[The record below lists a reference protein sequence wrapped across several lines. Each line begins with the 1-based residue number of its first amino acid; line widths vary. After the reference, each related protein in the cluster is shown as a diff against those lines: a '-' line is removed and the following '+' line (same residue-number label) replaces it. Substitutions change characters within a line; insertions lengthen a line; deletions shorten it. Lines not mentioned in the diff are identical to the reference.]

1 MHCNYLLVRSVPS
14 SIPDLVF
21 RTASEAVA
29 EAAVP
34 WTTKAV
40 AAAVFPNI
48 APKNLT
54 MEVLKQADLGVPLIF
69 FESGIPLQ
77 GDRKGRCQKY
87 LLVSPKLFDPR
98 KYIIHS

>member
-1 MHCNYLLVRSVPS
+1 MFQCTATTCLYGVIPR
-14 SIPDLVF
+14 SIPDLLF

-34 WTTKAV
+34 WTTIAG

-54 MEVLKQADLGVPLIF
+54 TEGLKQAGQGVPLIF
-69 FESGIPLQ
+69 FEWGKKVVSPLQ
-77 GDRKGRCQKY
+77 EK
-87 LLVSPKLFDPR
+87 
-98 KYIIHS
+98 